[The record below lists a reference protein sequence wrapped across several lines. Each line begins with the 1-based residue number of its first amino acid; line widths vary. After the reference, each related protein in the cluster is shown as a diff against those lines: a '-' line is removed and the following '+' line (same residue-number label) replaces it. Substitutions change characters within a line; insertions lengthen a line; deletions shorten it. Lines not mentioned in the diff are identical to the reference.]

1 MRSIRQ
7 AAVALVFLPLAT
19 TCAQQKP
26 ASPEPAPANP
36 ALRDELLRL
45 GREDQAAREG
55 FGPAAA
61 ANDTAYMRRLMRG
74 DSLRTV
80 RLREIVSASGWPG
93 RRLVGREAAKS
104 AWLILQHSNA
114 LDLQQALLP
123 KLWLAADSGE
133 VSKGEIAMLT
143 DRVLLRSGKRQ
154 RYGTGFSLQGGRMVL
169 DSVETLDGL
178 DARRAAVGLP
188 PMAEYAKKLAEVYKL
203 PVVWPPSP

>member
-7 AAVALVFLPLAT
+7 AAFALAFLPLASA
-19 TCAQQKP
+19 CAQQKA

-36 ALRDELLRL
+36 TLRDELLRL
-45 GREDQAAREG
+45 GREDQAARDG

-74 DSLRTV
+74 DSLRTA
-80 RLREIVSASGWPG
+80 RLREIVQQHGWPG

-104 AWLILQHSNA
+104 AWLMLQHADA
-114 LDLQQALLP
+114 LDLQQTMLP
-123 KLWLAADSGE
+123 KLWAAADSGE
-133 VSKGEIAMLT
+133 VSRGEVAMLT

-154 RYGTGFSLQGGRMVL
+154 RYGSGFSMRDGRLVL
-169 DSVETLDGL
+169 DSVETMDGL

-188 PMAEYAKKLAEVYKL
+188 PMAEYARVLGEVYKV
-203 PVVWPPSP
+203 PVVWPPR